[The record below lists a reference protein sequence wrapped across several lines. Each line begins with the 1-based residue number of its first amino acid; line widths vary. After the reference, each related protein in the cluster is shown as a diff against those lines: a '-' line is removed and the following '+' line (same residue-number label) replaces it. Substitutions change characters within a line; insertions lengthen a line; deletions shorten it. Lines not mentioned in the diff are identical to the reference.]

1 MTWYVSIFLHFQRY
15 INKDLK
21 ADSQRV
27 AMLQLQALT
36 GLNFQWTMMC
46 LEANGWDLALAKS
59 NYDELIS
66 STPVSKLR
74 LRCASVLT
82 TFSADDTTRGIRPS
96 IMEHTLI
103 IELLPEKNLIIVAYR
118 RLLYSPFTLYVN

>member
-1 MTWYVSIFLHFQRY
+1 LE
-15 INKDLK
+15 

-66 STPVSKLR
+66 SVPVSNL
-74 LRCASVLT
+74 LFVMTVCT
-82 TFSADDTTRGIRPS
+82 YTPS
-96 IMEHTLI
+96 QPMIP
-103 IELLPEKNLIIVAYR
+103 PEAYIQ
-118 RLLYSPFTLYVN
+118 T